1 MVRCVNIDWLEVFCI
16 ETEARN
22 ADYFKRCGLVVNC
35 RDYGTPQYREMFSV
49 SDESGEPF
57 IEIRRNP
64 YSLKCQGG
72 IFEEGACHLRLV
84 NIACYRKDP
93 IGDLRNFIIQ
103 HGYRFQNISR
113 VDICL
118 DFLHFDD
125 GKDPSEFLCQY
136 AKGDYFKQHL
146 SKISPHGVEVVG
158 SDFEGHGID
167 GPYSR
172 QYSSWKW
179 GAPSSAISVKLY
191 NKSKEL
197 AEVKEKSYIRK
208 QWLAAG
214 LISHEDFLLMADIR
228 DERYYIG
235 QLKKN
240 VQKSRGIKRDELKG
254 RLKEHEDKLRN
265 LQRKEKIVWRLEFS
279 ISSDIKGFV
288 SGDPGDVDSYGKQR
302 IYPLMLTTL
311 DSRAKCLFMFN
322 VLAKRYFLFKR
333 AVFTRN
339 GTRQRKDRCP
349 DFWPIDW
356 HEIDNDYKPAR
367 VVNQPQP
374 SRMDKIIINKLR
386 RIIDDNNENPH
397 LSSVQVKAIID
408 TLMYFRDL
416 FHFDE
421 LNKVVDMAMMY
432 LPSTIKE
439 DTAIKEIEI
448 NKLQEAITT
457 IDILNA
463 KYNV

>member
-1 MVRCVNIDWLEVFCI
+1 MSRCVNIDWLEVFCI
-16 ETEARN
+16 ETGDRN
-22 ADYFKRCGLVVNC
+22 ADYFKRCGLKVNV
-35 RDYGTPQYREMFSV
+35 REYGTPQYREMFSV
-49 SDESGEPF
+49 CDQQGQPF

-64 YSLKCQGG
+64 YSLKSQGG

-118 DFLHFDD
+118 DFLAFDD
-125 GKDPSEFLCQY
+125 GTNPSDFLSQY
-136 AKGDYFKQHL
+136 AKGEFFKQHL
-146 SKISPHGVEVVG
+146 SKIAPHGVEVVG

-167 GPYSR
+167 GPYCR
-172 QYSSWKW
+172 EYSSWKW

-197 AEVKEKSYIRK
+197 AEVREKSYIRE

-235 QLKKN
+235 QLNRHIKKA
-240 VQKSRGIKRDELKG
+240 RGIKKDELRS
-254 RLKEHEDKLRN
+254 RLREHEDKLRN
-265 LQRKEKIVWRLEFS
+265 LHCKEKIIWRLEFS

-288 SGDPGDVDSYGKQR
+288 SGDPGDVDNYGKQKV
-302 IYPLMLTTL
+302 YPLMLTTL
-311 DSRAKCLFMFN
+311 DTRPKCLFMFL
-322 VLAKRYFLFKR
+322 VLARRYFLFKK
-333 AVFTRN
+333 ATYTRN

-349 DFWPIDW
+349 DYWPIDW
-356 HEIDNDYKPAR
+356 HENNHAFKPAR
-367 VVNQPQP
+367 VICQPQP

-397 LSSVQVKAIID
+397 LSSLQVRAIID

-416 FHFDE
+416 YHFDE
-421 LNKVVDMAMMY
+421 LNKVVDLALMY
-432 LPSTIKE
+432 MPSTIKE
-439 DTAIKEIEI
+439 DTAAKEIEV
-448 NKLQEAITT
+448 NKMQEALNQ
-457 IDILNA
+457 IDMLNDR
-463 KYNV
+463 YNV